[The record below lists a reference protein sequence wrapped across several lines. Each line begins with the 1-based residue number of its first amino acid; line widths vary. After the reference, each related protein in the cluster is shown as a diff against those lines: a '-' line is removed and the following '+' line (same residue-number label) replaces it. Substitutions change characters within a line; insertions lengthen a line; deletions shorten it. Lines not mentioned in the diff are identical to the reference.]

1 MHDTFAPEHCLYEKC
16 AREIVQGQWEAEGDD
31 AFKERLQSGFC
42 RRKCARLHGPAKKER
57 PKPTLSPVSVNYGRG
72 GGGALPKDVPVVD
85 EAYRRFV
92 RSLPCLV
99 PGCCNPSI
107 FHHQHKK
114 GHGAK
119 GALCTDYRGMN
130 ICEWHHTLGGTE
142 RLPGSYHGMG
152 KLTGWRFW
160 QHYGVDVE
168 ATIHNLN
175 RLWLEQVRTFKEA

>member
-1 MHDTFAPEHCLYEKC
+1 MEQEMICLYCSK
-16 AREIVQGQWEAEGDD
+16 EIVRGMYGAESPDQF
-31 AFKERLQSGFC
+31 AKRYNSGFC
-42 RRKCARLHGPAKKER
+42 RSKCSRLHGPLPSER
-57 PKPTLSPVSVNYGRG
+57 PRPSITPYIQGNYERGGVVSV
-72 GGGALPKDVPVVD
+72 PKEVPVVD

-119 GALCTDYRGMN
+119 GGLCTDYRGMN
-130 ICEWHHTLGGTE
+130 ICEWHHTLGGTDN
-142 RLPGSYHGMG
+142 LPFSYHGMG
-152 KLTGWRFW
+152 RVTGWNFW
-160 QHYGVDVE
+160 RLYGVDVE

-175 RLWLEQVRTFKEA
+175 RLWLEQGNTFKA